1 MNYLLLLAGLIGLWF
16 GTNLTIRGAIS
27 IANKLGMSEFVIG
40 AAILSVGSNLPELT
54 IAINAGIRNLQ
65 IGQGSDVVI
74 GTALGSALGQIGL
87 VLGLVGLSGYLT
99 LPRQILYRHGSVM
112 IGSLFVLALV
122 GLDGIVSRAEGAL
135 LVSIYA
141 VYFFFLLTES
151 TKRDQADDREPM
163 KISYKSWL
171 YLVLGLGLVIG
182 SAEITVRAVTHVADA
197 LNIEQSFVAIIFIG
211 LGTSLPELSI
221 SLGAILKKRSGL
233 SVGNLIGSNIFD
245 TLILIGVAAAI
256 ARLDFNP
263 TMLRVDLPFLI
274 VLSGVVLIFFVRRKG
289 LQKRE
294 AAIVLA
300 LYCGYAVVRLSIA

>member
-54 IAINAGIRNLQ
+54 IAINAGIRNLHT
-65 IGQGSDVVI
+65 GQGSDVVI
-74 GTALGSALGQIGL
+74 GSALGSALGQIGL

>member
-1 MNYLLLLAGLIGLWF
+1 
-16 GTNLTIRGAIS
+16 LTIRGAIS

-182 SAEITVRAVTHVADA
+182 SAEITVRAITHVADA

>member
-1 MNYLLLLAGLIGLWF
+1 
-16 GTNLTIRGAIS
+16 
-27 IANKLGMSEFVIG
+27 
-40 AAILSVGSNLPELT
+40 
-54 IAINAGIRNLQ
+54 
-65 IGQGSDVVI
+65 
-74 GTALGSALGQIGL
+74 LGQIGL